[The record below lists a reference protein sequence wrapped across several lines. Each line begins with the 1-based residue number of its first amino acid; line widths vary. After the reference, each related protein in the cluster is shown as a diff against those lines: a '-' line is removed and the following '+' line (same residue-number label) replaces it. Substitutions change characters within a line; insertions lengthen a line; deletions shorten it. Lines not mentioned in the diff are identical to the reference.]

1 MVKHKS
7 KKKDSF
13 PIGNIS
19 PAGYIARIAKGDGRK
34 KKRDLFG

>member
-1 MVKHKS
+1 MVKRKS
-7 KKKDSF
+7 KKNDSF

-34 KKRDLFG
+34 KKRNPFE